1 MKIRTILL
9 SSLIIVI
16 YGNSFGQKDTT
27 IHTIPIY
34 WTFELGS
41 SFLTSTK
48 IIENRK
54 APFYPTASGSIY
66 FNWDIPMRKTNTI
79 SRTGFSIAP
88 GIGLGASTF
97 SINKKLSEN
106 NGLIIIEN
114 IVDPY
119 EYSYIQG
126 IYFDIPM
133 DFRYL
138 TPPNSKRQN
147 FSFEIG
153 SKVGRLVYT
162 ERKISI
168 NEKDESYIH
177 KTKNVGI
184 LNKFRYG
191 INAKISYRKINISK
205 NNEALGLS
213 FSIIGNYYLSDAFI
227 GQSNIN
233 SKSFSIGA
241 GLGFIFN

>member
-1 MKIRTILL
+1 MKIHTIIL
-9 SSLIIVI
+9 SILIIVI
-16 YGNSFGQKDTT
+16 YGNSYGQKDTT

-41 SFLTSTK
+41 SYLTSTK

-66 FNWDIPMRKTNTI
+66 FNWDIPLRNTHTI
-79 SRTGFSIAP
+79 SRAGFSIAP

-97 SINKKLSEN
+97 SINRKLIEN

-114 IVDPY
+114 IVGPY
-119 EYSYIQG
+119 EYSYVQG
-126 IYFDIPM
+126 IYFDIPI

-138 TPPNSKRQN
+138 TPPNSKKQN

-162 ERKISI
+162 EQKIFI
-168 NEKDESYIH
+168 KEKDESYTR
-177 KTKNVGI
+177 KTQNIGI
-184 LNKFRYG
+184 MNKFRYG
-191 INAKISYRKINISK
+191 INAKISYRKIHINRH
-205 NNEALGLS
+205 NDALGLS

-227 GQSNIN
+227 RQSNIA